1 MVGNM
6 FPVLFAVLCG
16 GFFLL
21 VLLGLGIYLINFS
34 MRSKKKTE
42 DSQNWPSTTG
52 TITLAEAKTSIS
64 RDSDGDESVSYYP
77 HVEFTYQVGI
87 QTFNGNRISFGGV
100 VGKNNQA
107 AIQQSL
113 SRYTAGSQ
121 VIVFYNPQNNA
132 EAVLE
137 RKAGGFKGGMAAGII
152 CVVLAACIACGLLVA
167 LISNLGSLG

>member
-1 MVGNM
+1 MSGNL
-6 FPVLFAVLCG
+6 FPLLFAVLCG

-21 VLLGLGIYLINFS
+21 VLLGLGIYLIIFS
-34 MRSKKKTE
+34 IRSKKKTE

-52 TITLAEAKTSIS
+52 TVTLAEARKSIT
-64 RDSDGDESVSYYP
+64 RDSDGDERVSYYP
-77 HVEFTYQVGI
+77 HVEFTYQIGD
-87 QTFNGNRISFGGV
+87 QTYNGKRISFGGV

-107 AIQQSL
+107 AVQQSL
-113 SRYTAGSQ
+113 ASYTPGSQ
-121 VIVFYNPQNNA
+121 VTVFYNPQDTS

-137 RKAGGFKGGMAAGII
+137 RKAGGFKGGLAAGII